1 MQRFL
6 LTCAIGFGL
15 WSALLLYSQ
24 VMTPLTKAVEKPKQ
38 PPKMMT
44 SSEPVELDP
53 QVASAL
59 PDQEWI
65 KSAPLMWSRSS
76 QSFMYA
82 GSVEPDEN
90 SDGSSLRMAPF
101 ALIWKDEKNPDRPPL
116 TVVARSARIRFENPV
131 FDTTSRDRQTSS
143 FNMLDEDAG
152 RIVAAALDGEVRVTG
167 PNNLVIDGRDFVF
180 REETAELYS
189 DYEIS
194 FRFGPPERGQ
204 PVAVRGRSLD
214 GLTVTFDPVSVSPM
228 GKDMPR
234 VAEVPKSAQLR
245 GRVAIDFVTQE
256 RKQPVRTRV
265 TSQGPFRYDF
275 ASSTATFSD
284 QVLVTRPRPKNH
296 KQEIDCNWLALV
308 FGKKAPAAT
317 PDGVIQVA
325 AENDP
330 ETGAATDDSL
340 LSGIELLTIRARATS
355 NPNSPQRQR
364 MKLISTE
371 HGLDCELDDLLY
383 DAPRQMLTL
392 TDPVQVDVTRTIKAQ
407 QQKFEAPQVEIRHNG
422 DLLEQVSGLGGGRFW
437 HRQDAAQK
445 RPDIRAQWKDRL
457 DLIPHPDQMATEL
470 TVRGDATLRHQDQMQ
485 FDAAMITAWMLPLE
499 SLGGDLLE
507 SEPRLPRKARP
518 QESPVQRVVAAGN
531 VAFAGPGIV
540 GRQIQNVD
548 IQIVS
553 GQNVPVSRP
562 QAKKRDGSGVE
573 QASATDP
580 NEMPLVF
587 EATRLEGVAV
597 YDPALNNLGLQE
609 LHGYDGVRLWREG
622 VAEHPAQNVPFEQLP
637 IRVTSREFSATSSG
651 GNRQV
656 LALRGVVDEKG
667 VVREPVIAKFGEF
680 SLEGPV
686 VVIDREKNLA
696 TITGQGV
703 LRFPVVEDLS
713 GNRLNPPQLADIA
726 CLEKITFDGQR
737 ATFLGSVKASVL
749 TNVVRSEEMT
759 AVLNQRIDFSADRPD
774 TRGISIE
781 TLDCQDKV
789 RFEMYERNP
798 QNDTIVEILKASFHD
813 FTLNQKTGDFTGH
826 GPGKIQDWRR
836 AGTRRMLVQNR
847 SAAQANRPADT
858 NREFP
863 WEYVGIE
870 FEDQLTGN
878 VQQRWGRLNERV
890 ELIYAPVKNAYEIF
904 VRNDLDSDGA
914 SNAVWIGSDQLT
926 VGLSGEPGQPPMA
939 TVEAQKNA
947 EMEGQLFCARAYSLQ
962 YEQAKEMFTLRGK
975 GQDNATLNVKRD
987 ANSQWSK
994 LPAQVIQFFPSRQE
1008 VLIDGA
1014 KTFSTIFGGSGQ

>member
-1 MQRFL
+1 M
-6 LTCAIGFGL
+6 
-15 WSALLLYSQ
+15 
-24 VMTPLTKAVEKPKQ
+24 
-38 PPKMMT
+38 
-44 SSEPVELDP
+44 
-53 QVASAL
+53 
-59 PDQEWI
+59 
-65 KSAPLMWSRSS
+65 
-76 QSFMYA
+76 
-82 GSVEPDEN
+82 
-90 SDGSSLRMAPF
+90 
-101 ALIWKDEKNPDRPPL
+101 
-116 TVVARSARIRFENPV
+116 
-131 FDTTSRDRQTSS
+131 
-143 FNMLDEDAG
+143 
-152 RIVAAALDGEVRVTG
+152 
-167 PNNLVIDGRDFVF
+167 
-180 REETAELYS
+180 
-189 DYEIS
+189 
-194 FRFGPPERGQ
+194 
-204 PVAVRGRSLD
+204 
-214 GLTVTFDPVSVSPM
+214 
-228 GKDMPR
+228 
-234 VAEVPKSAQLR
+234 
-245 GRVAIDFVTQE
+245 
-256 RKQPVRTRV
+256 
-265 TSQGPFRYDF
+265 
-275 ASSTATFSD
+275 
-284 QVLVTRPRPKNH
+284 LVTRPRPKNH

-308 FGKKAPAAT
+308 FGKKVPTAT

-325 AENDP
+325 AEGDS
-330 ETGAATDDSL
+330 EAGAATDDSL

-392 TDPVQVDVTRTIKAQ
+392 TDPVQVDVTRSIKAQ

-422 DLLEQVSGLGGGRFW
+422 ELLEQVSGLGGGRFS

-457 DLIPHPDQMATEL
+457 DLIPHPDLQATEL

-485 FDAAMITAWMLPLE
+485 FDAAVITAWMLPLE
-499 SLGGDLLE
+499 SLGGGPAG
-507 SEPRLPRKARP
+507 SRAAPASQGPPAGVACKTGRGFG
-518 QESPVQRVVAAGN
+518 QRCVCR
-531 VAFAGPGIV
+531 PGIV

-597 YDPALNNLGLQE
+597 YDPALRTWVCRSCMVTTECDSGE
-609 LHGYDGVRLWREG
+609 RRGCGT
-622 VAEHPAQNVPFEQLP
+622 PAQNVPFELMP

-680 SLEGPV
+680 SLEGPA

-703 LRFPVVEDLS
+703 LRFPVEEDLS

-774 TRGISIE
+774 TRGLAIE
-781 TLDCQDKV
+781 TLDCQGKV

-798 QNDTIVEILKASFHD
+798 QNDTIVEILKANFHD

-836 AGTRRMLVQNR
+836 AGTRRMLVQSR
-847 SAAQANRPADT
+847 TAAQANRPANT

-878 VQQRWGRLNERV
+878 VQLRWGRLNERV

-904 VRNDLDSDGA
+904 VRNDLDSEEAG
-914 SNAVWIGSDQLT
+914 NAVWIGSDQLT

-947 EMEGQLFCARAYSLQ
+947 EMEGQLFCARPTHCSTSRRKRCSPCGAR
-962 YEQAKEMFTLRGK
+962 A
-975 GQDNATLNVKRD
+975 GQRHAERETRH
-987 ANSQWSK
+987 
-994 LPAQVIQFFPSRQE
+994 
-1008 VLIDGA
+1008 
-1014 KTFSTIFGGSGQ
+1014 